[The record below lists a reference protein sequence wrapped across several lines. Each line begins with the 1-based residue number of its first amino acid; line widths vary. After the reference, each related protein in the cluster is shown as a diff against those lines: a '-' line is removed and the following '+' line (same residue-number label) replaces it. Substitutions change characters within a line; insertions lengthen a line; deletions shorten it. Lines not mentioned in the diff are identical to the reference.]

1 MENYYN
7 NVCNIKVIGVGGAGN
22 NAVNRMIEAGITS
35 AYFVAVNTDQQVLNM
50 SKADKTI
57 TLGRKIT
64 RGLGAGAKPEV
75 GHAAAE
81 ESEQEIRNM
90 LEGSNLVFIT
100 CGLGG
105 GTGTGAAPVIAK
117 IAKDM
122 GILTVGVVTKP
133 FAFEGRTRLINS
145 EAGLK
150 ELRKVVDTLVIIP
163 NDKLT
168 KILKKDISLID
179 AFRYADDVLRQ
190 GIQGVSE
197 LIVKPSLIN
206 LDFADVS
213 TIMKDKGLAHMGI
226 GKGRGEYKTMEAVR
240 QAVTSQLLE
249 TSIEGATGILINIT
263 GGRDLSLAE
272 IYEAVDLVRDV
283 VDSECNIIFG
293 ATIDE
298 NLKDEVQVTV
308 IATGFDMKDQP
319 KQTAQPQIIIPNVF
333 STIQSQSIQV
343 PVSETDDTEEDSLDE
358 EDDESYDEDVDEEDE
373 EHYDVPEEEEP
384 EDEVEDISYTSNID
398 LGDTSIP
405 PFLRKLKK

>member
-35 AYFVAVNTDQQVLNM
+35 AYFVAVNTDQQVLNV

-75 GHAAAE
+75 GCAAAE
-81 ESEQEIRNM
+81 ESEQEIRDM
-90 LEGSNLVFIT
+90 LKGSNLVFIT

-117 IAKDM
+117 ISKEM

-133 FAFEGRTRLINS
+133 FAFEGRTRQLNA
-145 EAGLK
+145 EKGLE
-150 ELRKVVDTLVIIP
+150 ELRKYVDTLVIIP
-163 NDKLT
+163 NEKLY

-206 LDFADVS
+206 LDFADVN

-226 GKGRGEYKTMEAVR
+226 GRGRGQYKTMEAVR

-249 TSIEGATGILINIT
+249 TSIEGATGILIDIT

-293 ATIDE
+293 ASIDE
-298 NLKDEVQVTV
+298 NIKDEVQVTV

-319 KQTAQPQIIIPNVF
+319 KPQAPEMPKVENIMPEINTNFVNNSTTLEQTI
-333 STIQSQSIQV
+333 
-343 PVSETDDTEEDSLDE
+343 
-358 EDDESYDEDVDEEDE
+358 EEDE
-373 EHYDVPEEEEP
+373 EELE
-384 EDEVEDISYTSNID
+384 EVEQKAEPVQDISFNSKID

>member
-7 NVCNIKVIGVGGAGN
+7 NVCNIKVVGVGGAGN

-35 AYFVAVNTDQQVLNM
+35 AYFVSVNTDQQVLNM
-50 SKADKTI
+50 SKADRTI
-57 TLGRKIT
+57 TLGRKVT
-64 RGLGAGAKPEV
+64 RGLGAGAKPEI

-90 LEGSNLVFIT
+90 LEGTNLVFVT

-105 GTGTGAAPVIAK
+105 GTGTGAAPVVAK
-117 IAKDM
+117 ISKEM

-133 FAFEGRTRLINS
+133 FAFEGRKRQLNA
-145 EAGLK
+145 EYGLE
-150 ELRKVVDTLVIIP
+150 ELRKYVDTLVIVP
-163 NDKLT
+163 NDKLM
-168 KILKKDISLID
+168 KILKRDISLED

-249 TSIEGATGILINIT
+249 TSIEGATGILFNIT

-283 VDSECNIIFG
+283 VDSDCNIIFG

-298 NLKDEVQVTV
+298 NMKDEVQVTV
-308 IATGFDMKDQP
+308 IATGFDLKDQHQNQP
-319 KQTAQPQIIIPNVF
+319 HTPTTKIETATTNLNNMA
-333 STIQSQSIQV
+333 TNL
-343 PVSETDDTEEDSLDE
+343 DDSPANMENN
-358 EDDESYDEDVDEEDE
+358 
-373 EHYDVPEEEEP
+373 EEESQDLETQFDQASHR
-384 EDEVEDISYTSNID
+384 ESEDISFNSKID